1 MNSDKPTVEAAVGIL
16 QLALRETYT
25 NRTEEMLTTR
35 SVLGAL
41 ALAAALVVSGEAGAQ
56 SGAARP
62 AASRQQLP
70 PATYRPEFGT
80 MWTFDA
86 PPIDYWKR
94 TYGWAPD
101 QKWLDH
107 VRLSAVRLPNCSAS
121 FVSSRG
127 LVMTNHH
134 CGRECTAAAS
144 PPDSN
149 YIQTGFAARTIA
161 DEKKCTGLYV
171 DQLQSIQNVTDRVHG
186 AVTAT
191 TPAEQASQRSTI
203 IGQIQTECNQ
213 QTHLNCQV
221 VSLYNGGIYSLYRYR
236 RFNDIRLV
244 MAPEADIAFFGG
256 DPDNFTYPRY
266 DLDLTLLRVYE
277 NGQPY
282 TPTDYLRWSPAGAVE
297 DELVFVVGNPGST
310 GRLNTIAQM
319 EYLRDVG
326 YPASLASYKRALAIY
341 DTLTRTDTA
350 AARRYQNDIFGIA
363 NSQKAVTGYRAGL
376 LDTLSMAKK
385 RAFEQ
390 EFRARIAAD
399 PKLQAQYGST
409 WDAIARAQREIAS
422 FTPQLR
428 YHGFGGGSTLLQL
441 SAGLIRVASESGKP
455 DAERLPQYRGAG
467 LTNIRN
473 QLTQPIP
480 IDTAFERMAI
490 AAQLRAAQAE
500 LPANDPFL
508 RVALGGRTPEAVAA
522 NLVRNTRVGDPAFR
536 QSLMQGGTA
545 AINASTDP
553 LIVWARGVDP
563 LNRAVTA
570 RATALN
576 AIITANSEKI
586 GQALFAA
593 YGTALPPDATFTL
606 RISDG
611 VVKSFPSNGTIA
623 PYKTTFYGLYG
634 RSAAFDDK
642 DPFKLPQRW
651 VDRKNNL
658 DLSTP
663 FNFVSTNDI
672 IGGNS
677 GSPVINKN
685 AEVVGLVF
693 DSNIEGISNRF
704 IFSSAVG
711 RTVSVH
717 SAGIVEALRKM
728 YDGSR
733 IADELTG
740 R

>member
-1 MNSDKPTVEAAVGIL
+1 
-16 QLALRETYT
+16 
-25 NRTEEMLTTR
+25 MLTSR
-35 SVLGAL
+35 SVLRAL
-41 ALAAALVVSGEAGAQ
+41 ALAAALVVSAEAQGQGGAQ
-56 SGAARP
+56 
-62 AASRQQLP
+62 RQATAKLP
-70 PATYRPEFGT
+70 PPTYKPEFGT

-86 PPIDYWKR
+86 PPLDYWRR
-94 TYGWAPD
+94 TYGFAPD

-107 VRLSAVRLPNCSAS
+107 VRLASVRLPNCSAS

-134 CGRECTAAAS
+134 CGRDCTASSS

-149 YIQTGFAARTIA
+149 YIQTGFAARTLA
-161 DEKKCTGLYV
+161 DEKKCAGLYV
-171 DQLQSIQNVTDRVHG
+171 DQLQSIQSVTDRVRAAITG
-186 AVTAT
+186 K
-191 TPAEQASQRSTI
+191 TPAEQAAQRTAI
-203 IGQIQTECNQ
+203 ISQIQTECNQ
-213 QTHLNCQV
+213 QTQLNCQV
-221 VSLYNGGIYSLYRYR
+221 VSLYQGGIYSIYRYR

-282 TPTDYLRWSPAGAVE
+282 MPADYLKWSPAGAIE
-297 DELVFVVGNPGST
+297 NELVFVVGNPGST

-326 YPASLASYKRALAIY
+326 YPATLAAYKRALAIY
-341 DTLTRTDTA
+341 AELARTDTS
-350 AARRYQNDIFGIA
+350 AARRYQNDVFGVA
-363 NSQKAVTGYRAGL
+363 NSQKAVTGYRVGL

-390 EFRARIAAD
+390 ELRARIAAD
-399 PKLQAQYGST
+399 PKLQAQYGGT
-409 WDAIARAQREIAS
+409 FDAIANAQRELGTFS
-422 FTPQLR
+422 PQLR
-428 YHGFGGGSTLLQL
+428 YYGFGGGSQLLQL
-441 SAGLIRVASESGKP
+441 AAGTVRVAEFANAP
-455 DAERLPQYRGAG
+455 DSARLPQYRGPG
-467 LTNIRN
+467 LDNIRR
-473 QLTQPIP
+473 QILASAP
-480 IDTAFERMAI
+480 IDTAYERLAI
-490 AAQLRAAQAE
+490 AAQLRAAQSD

-508 RVALGGRTPEAVAA
+508 RVALAGKSPEARAA
-522 NLVRNTRVGDPAFR
+522 ELVRGTRLADPAFR
-536 QSLMQGGTA
+536 QQLVQGGA
-545 AINASTDP
+545 AAVQASTDP
-553 LIVWARGVDP
+553 LIVFARQVDP
-563 LNRAVTA
+563 LNRTQLA
-570 RATALN
+570 RANALN
-576 AIITANSEKI
+576 AIIAANSERI

-623 PYKTTFYGLYG
+623 PYKTTFYGLYE

-651 VDRKNNL
+651 VDRKTNL
-658 DLSTP
+658 DLATP
-663 FNFVSTNDI
+663 YNFVSTNDI

-677 GSPVINKN
+677 GSPVINRN

-693 DSNIEGISNRF
+693 DSNIEGVSNRF
-704 IFSSAVG
+704 IFSDAIG

-717 SAGIVEALRKM
+717 SRAIPEALRKM

-733 IADELTG
+733 IADELQG

>member
-1 MNSDKPTVEAAVGIL
+1 
-16 QLALRETYT
+16 
-25 NRTEEMLTTR
+25 MLTSR
-35 SVLGAL
+35 PVLRAL
-41 ALAAALVVSGEAGAQ
+41 VIASALVVTTQASGQ
-56 SGAARP
+56 STATRQTSAR
-62 AASRQQLP
+62 ATQLP

-86 PPIDYWKR
+86 PPLDYWRR
-94 TYGWAPD
+94 TYNFAPD

-107 VRLSAVRLPNCSAS
+107 VRLSSVRLPNCSAS
-121 FVSSRG
+121 FVSARG

-134 CGRECTAAAS
+134 CGRDCTASSS

-149 YIQTGFAARTIA
+149 YIQTGFAAGTLA
-161 DEKKCTGLYV
+161 DEKKCAGLYV
-171 DQLQSIQNVTDRVHG
+171 DQLQSIQDVTTRVRSAITG
-186 AVTAT
+186 T
-191 TPAEQASQRSTI
+191 TASQQAAQRAAVVT
-203 IGQIQTECNQ
+203 QIQTECNQ
-213 QTHLNCQV
+213 TTKLNCQV
-221 VSLYNGGIYSLYRYR
+221 VTLYNGGIYSLYRYR

-244 MAPEADIAFFGG
+244 MAPEGDIAFFGG

-282 TPTDYLRWSPAGAVE
+282 SPPDYLKWSAAGAVE
-297 DELVFVVGNPGST
+297 NDLVFVVGNPGST

-319 EYLRDVG
+319 EFLRDVG
-326 YPASLASYKRALAIY
+326 YPATLAAYKRALAIY
-341 DTLTRTDTA
+341 AERARTDTS
-350 AARRYQNDIFGIA
+350 AARRYQNDVFGVA

-376 LDTLSMAKK
+376 VDTLSMAKK
-385 RAFEQ
+385 GAFEK

-399 PKLQAQYGST
+399 PKLQAQYGGT
-409 WDAIARAQREIAS
+409 WDAIAAAQKELAT
-422 FTPQLR
+422 FNPQLR
-428 YHGFGGGSTLLQL
+428 YRGFGGGSTLLQL
-441 SAGLIRVASESGKP
+441 GAGVVRVVTESGKP
-455 DAERLPQYRGAG
+455 DSARLIQYRGAG
-467 LTNIRN
+467 LDQIRN
-473 QLTQPIP
+473 QITQPIP
-480 IDTAFERMAI
+480 IDTAFERLAI
-490 AAQLRAAQAE
+490 AAQLRAAQSE

-508 RVALGGRTPEAVAA
+508 QVALHGRTPDAVAA
-522 NLVRNTRVGDPAFR
+522 DLVRNTKVGDLAFR
-536 QSLMQGGTA
+536 QSLLQGGTA
-545 AINASTDP
+545 AVNASTDP
-553 LIVWARGVDP
+553 LIVWVRGVDP
-563 LNRAVTA
+563 LAREVTTRAN
-570 RATALN
+570 ALN
-576 AIITANSEKI
+576 AIIATNSEKI

-623 PYKTTFYGLYG
+623 PYKTTFYGLYE

-651 VDRKNNL
+651 VARKNNL

-663 FNFVSTNDI
+663 YNFVTTNDI

-677 GSPVINKN
+677 GSPVINRN

-693 DSNIEGISNRF
+693 DSNIEGVSNRF
-704 IFSSAVG
+704 IFSDAVG

-717 SAGIVEALRKM
+717 SRGIVEALRKM

>member
-1 MNSDKPTVEAAVGIL
+1 MPTS
-16 QLALRETYT
+16 
-25 NRTEEMLTTR
+25 R
-35 SVLGAL
+35 SVLRAL
-41 ALAAALVVSGEAGAQ
+41 ALASALLISPRLPAQ
-56 SGAARP
+56 TTT
-62 AASRQQLP
+62 SRQPTTATQLP

-86 PPIDYWKR
+86 PPLDYWRR
-94 TYGWAPD
+94 TYNFTPD

-107 VRLSAVRLPNCSAS
+107 VRLAAVRLPNCSAS

-134 CGRECTAAAS
+134 CGRECTASSS

-149 YIQTGFAARTIA
+149 YIQTGFSAGTLA
-161 DEKKCTGLYV
+161 DEKKCAGFYV
-171 DQLQSIQNVTDRVHG
+171 DQLQSIENVTSRVRTAITG
-186 AVTAT
+186 A
-191 TPAEQASQRSTI
+191 TPGEQATQRTAVI
-203 IGQIQTECNQ
+203 NQIQTECNEA
-213 QTHLNCQV
+213 TKLTCQV
-221 VSLYNGGIYSLYRYR
+221 VTLYQGGVYSLYRYR

-244 MAPEADIAFFGG
+244 MAPEENIAFFGG

-282 TPTDYLRWSPAGAVE
+282 SPTDYLKWSAAGAGE
-297 DELVFVVGNPGST
+297 NELVFVVGNPGST

-326 YPASLASYKRALAIY
+326 YPATLAAYRRALAIY
-341 DTLTRTDTA
+341 AELAQRDTS
-350 AARRYQNDIFGIA
+350 AARRYQNDVFGVA

-385 RAFEQ
+385 RSFEA
-390 EFRARIAAD
+390 ELRARVAAN
-399 PKLQAQYGST
+399 PTLQAQYGGT
-409 WDAIARAQREIAS
+409 WDAIAQAQRELAS
-422 FTPQLR
+422 FSPQLR
-428 YHGFGGGSTLLQL
+428 YYGFGGGSQLLQL
-441 SAGLIRVASESGKP
+441 AAGTMRVAMESAKP
-455 DAERLPQYRGAG
+455 DSARLMQYRGPAIARMTAA
-467 LTNIRN
+467 LS
-473 QLTQPIP
+473 QPIP
-480 IDTAFERMAI
+480 IDTAFERLAI
-490 AAQLRAAQAE
+490 AAQLRAAQND
-500 LPANDPFL
+500 LPPNDQFVRL
-508 RVALGGRTPEAVAA
+508 ALAGRTPEEVAA
-522 NLVRNTRVGDPAFR
+522 SLVRNTRIGDPAFR
-536 QSLMQGGTA
+536 QSLLQGGPA
-545 AINASTDP
+545 AIASSTDP
-553 LIVWARGVDP
+553 MIVFVRGIDP

-576 AIITANSEKI
+576 ATIAANSEKI

-611 VVKSFPSNGTIA
+611 VVKGYPMNGTIA

-634 RSAAFDDK
+634 RAAAFDDK
-642 DPFKLPQRW
+642 DPFKLPSRW
-651 VDRKNNL
+651 VQRKNNL

-663 FNFVSTNDI
+663 YDFVSTNDI

-677 GSPVINKN
+677 GSPVINRN

-693 DSNIEGISNRF
+693 DSNIEGVSSRF
-704 IFSSAVG
+704 IFSTEVG

-717 SAGIVEALRKM
+717 SRAIVEALRKM

-733 IADELTG
+733 IADELQG

>member
-1 MNSDKPTVEAAVGIL
+1 
-16 QLALRETYT
+16 
-25 NRTEEMLTTR
+25 MLTSR
-35 SVLGAL
+35 SVLRAL
-41 ALAAALVVSGEAGAQ
+41 ALAAALVVSAEAQGQ
-56 SGAARP
+56 GAAQRQ
-62 AASRQQLP
+62 ASAKLP
-70 PATYRPEFGT
+70 PPTYKPEFGT

-86 PPIDYWKR
+86 PPLDYWRR
-94 TYGWAPD
+94 TYGFAPD

-107 VRLSAVRLPNCSAS
+107 VRLASVRLPNCSAS

-134 CGRECTAAAS
+134 CGRDCTASSS

-149 YIQTGFAARTIA
+149 YIQTGFAARTLA
-161 DEKKCTGLYV
+161 DEKKCAGLYV
-171 DQLQSIQNVTDRVHG
+171 DQLQSIQNVTDRVRAAITG
-186 AVTAT
+186 R
-191 TPAEQASQRSTI
+191 TPAEQAAQRTAVI
-203 IGQIQTECNQ
+203 TQIQTECNQ
-213 QTHLNCQV
+213 QTQLNCQV
-221 VSLYNGGIYSLYRYR
+221 VSLYQGGIYSVYRYR

-244 MAPEADIAFFGG
+244 MAPEEDIAFFGG

-282 TPTDYLRWSPAGAVE
+282 APTDYLKWSPAGAIE
-297 DELVFVVGNPGST
+297 NELVFVVGNPGST

-326 YPASLASYKRALAIY
+326 YPASLAAFKRALAIY
-341 DTLTRTDTA
+341 AELERTDTS
-350 AARRYQNDIFGIA
+350 AARRYQNNVFSIA
-363 NSQKAVTGYRAGL
+363 NSQKAFIGYRAGL

-390 EFRARIAAD
+390 ELRARIAAD
-399 PKLQAQYGST
+399 PKLQTQYGGT
-409 WDAIARAQREIAS
+409 FDAIANAQRELAT
-422 FTPQLR
+422 FNPQLR
-428 YHGFGGGSTLLQL
+428 YYGFGGGSQLLQL
-441 SAGLIRVASESGKP
+441 AAGVVRVTEFANAPDSA
-455 DAERLPQYRGAG
+455 RLPQYRGPG
-467 LTNIRN
+467 LDNMRRQI
-473 QLTQPIP
+473 LAPVP
-480 IDTAFERMAI
+480 LDTAYERLAI
-490 AAQLRAAQAE
+490 AAQLRAAQGE
-500 LPANDPFL
+500 LPASDPFL
-508 RVALGGRTPEAVAA
+508 RVALGGKTPEARAA
-522 NLVRNTRVGDPAFR
+522 ELVRGTRLTDPAFR
-536 QSLMQGGTA
+536 QQLVQGGA
-545 AINASTDP
+545 AAVQASTDP
-553 LIVWARGVDP
+553 LIVFARQVDP
-563 LNRAVTA
+563 LNQTQLA
-570 RATALN
+570 RANALN
-576 AIITANSEKI
+576 AIIATNSEKI

-623 PYKTTFYGLYG
+623 PYKTTFYGLYE

-651 VDRKNNL
+651 VDRKANL
-658 DLSTP
+658 DLATP
-663 FNFVSTNDI
+663 YNFVSTNDI

-677 GSPVINKN
+677 GSPVINRN

-693 DSNIEGISNRF
+693 DSNIEGVSNRF
-704 IFSSAVG
+704 IFSDAIG

-717 SAGIVEALRKM
+717 SRAIPEALRKM

-733 IADELTG
+733 IADELQG

>member
-1 MNSDKPTVEAAVGIL
+1 
-16 QLALRETYT
+16 
-25 NRTEEMLTTR
+25 MLTSR
-35 SVLGAL
+35 SVLRAL
-41 ALAAALVVSGEAGAQ
+41 VIASALVVTTQASGQ
-56 SGAARP
+56 STATRQTSARP
-62 AASRQQLP
+62 TQLP

-86 PPIDYWKR
+86 PPLDYWRR
-94 TYGWAPD
+94 TYNFAPD

-107 VRLSAVRLPNCSAS
+107 VRLSSVRLPNCSAS
-121 FVSSRG
+121 FVSARG

-134 CGRECTAAAS
+134 CGRDCTASSS
-144 PPDSN
+144 PADSN
-149 YIQTGFAARTIA
+149 YIQTGFAAGTLA
-161 DEKKCTGLYV
+161 DEKKCAGLYV
-171 DQLQSIQNVTDRVHG
+171 DQLQSIQDVTTRVRSAITG
-186 AVTAT
+186 T
-191 TPAEQASQRSTI
+191 TASQQSAQRAAVVS
-203 IGQIQTECNQ
+203 QIQTECNQ
-213 QTHLNCQV
+213 ATQLNCQV
-221 VSLYNGGIYSLYRYR
+221 VTLYNGGIYSLYRYR
-236 RFNDIRLV
+236 RFSDIRLV
-244 MAPEADIAFFGG
+244 MAPEGDIAFFGG

-282 TPTDYLRWSPAGAVE
+282 TPPDYLKWSAGGAVE
-297 DELVFVVGNPGST
+297 NELVFVVGNPGST

-319 EYLRDVG
+319 EFLRDVG

-341 DTLTRTDTA
+341 AELARTDTS
-350 AARRYQNDIFGIA
+350 AARRYQNDVFGVA

-399 PKLQAQYGST
+399 PRLQAQYGGT
-409 WDAIARAQREIAS
+409 WDAIAAAQRELATFS
-422 FTPQLR
+422 PQLR
-428 YHGFGGGSTLLQL
+428 YRGFGGGSTLLQL
-441 SAGLIRVASESGKP
+441 GAGVVRVATESGKP
-455 DAERLPQYRGAG
+455 DSARLIQYRGAG
-467 LTNIRN
+467 LDQIRA
-473 QLTQPIP
+473 QITQPIP
-480 IDTAFERMAI
+480 IDTAFERLAI
-490 AAQLRAAQAE
+490 AAQLRAAQSE
-500 LPANDPFL
+500 LPANDAFL
-508 RVALGGRTPEAVAA
+508 QVALHGRTPDAVAA
-522 NLVRNTRVGDPAFR
+522 DLVRNTKVGDLAFR
-536 QSLMQGGTA
+536 QSLLQGGTA
-545 AINASTDP
+545 AVNASTDP
-553 LIVWARGVDP
+553 LIVWVRGVDP
-563 LNRAVTA
+563 LARDVTTRAN
-570 RATALN
+570 ALN
-576 AIITANSEKI
+576 AIIATNSEKI

-611 VVKSFPSNGTIA
+611 LVKSFPSNGTIA
-623 PYKTTFYGLYG
+623 PYKTTFYGLYE

-651 VDRKNNL
+651 VARKNNL

-663 FNFVSTNDI
+663 YNFVTTNDI

-677 GSPVINKN
+677 GSPVINRN

-693 DSNIEGISNRF
+693 DSNIEGVSNRF
-704 IFSSAVG
+704 IFSDAVG

-717 SAGIVEALRKM
+717 SRGIVEALRKM

-733 IADELTG
+733 IADELQG

>member
-1 MNSDKPTVEAAVGIL
+1 
-16 QLALRETYT
+16 
-25 NRTEEMLTTR
+25 MLTSR
-35 SVLGAL
+35 SVLRAL
-41 ALAAALVVSGEAGAQ
+41 VIASALVVATQASGQ
-56 SGAARP
+56 STATRQASARP
-62 AASRQQLP
+62 TQLP
-70 PATYRPEFGT
+70 PATYKPEFGT

-86 PPIDYWKR
+86 PPLDYWRR
-94 TYGWAPD
+94 TYNFAPD

-107 VRLSAVRLPNCSAS
+107 VRLSSVRLPNCSAS
-121 FVSSRG
+121 FVSARG

-134 CGRECTAAAS
+134 CGRDCTASSS

-149 YIQTGFAARTIA
+149 YIQTGFAAGTLT
-161 DEKKCTGLYV
+161 DEKKCAGLYV
-171 DQLQSIQNVTDRVHG
+171 DQLQSIQDVTTRVRSAITG
-186 AVTAT
+186 T
-191 TPAEQASQRSTI
+191 TASQQSAQRAAVVA
-203 IGQIQTECNQ
+203 QIQTECNQ
-213 QTHLNCQV
+213 ATQLNCQV
-221 VSLYNGGIYSLYRYR
+221 VTLYNGGIYSLYRYR

-244 MAPEADIAFFGG
+244 MAPEGDIAFFGG

-282 TPTDYLRWSPAGAVE
+282 SPPDYLKWSAAGAVE
-297 DELVFVVGNPGST
+297 NDLVFVVGNPGST

-319 EYLRDVG
+319 EFLRDVG
-326 YPASLASYKRALAIY
+326 YPASLAAYKRALAIY
-341 DTLTRTDTA
+341 AELARTDTS
-350 AARRYQNDIFGIA
+350 AARRYQNNVFGVA

-399 PKLQAQYGST
+399 PRLQAQYGGT
-409 WDAIARAQREIAS
+409 WDAIAAAQRELAT
-422 FTPQLR
+422 FNPQLR
-428 YHGFGGGSTLLQL
+428 YRGFGGGSTLLQL
-441 SAGLIRVASESGKP
+441 GAGVVRVATESGKP
-455 DAERLPQYRGAG
+455 DSLRLIQYRGTG
-467 LTNIRN
+467 LDQIRA
-473 QLTQPIP
+473 QITQPIP
-480 IDTAFERMAI
+480 IDTAFERLAI
-490 AAQLRAAQAE
+490 AAQLRAAQSE

-508 RVALGGRTPEAVAA
+508 QVALHGRTPDAVAA
-522 NLVRNTRVGDPAFR
+522 DLVRNTKVGDLAFR
-536 QSLMQGGTA
+536 QSLLQGGTA
-545 AINASTDP
+545 AVNASTDP
-553 LIVWARGVDP
+553 LIVWVRAVDP
-563 LNRAVTA
+563 LAREVTTRAN
-570 RATALN
+570 ALN
-576 AIITANSEKI
+576 AIIATNSEKI

-611 VVKSFPSNGTIA
+611 LVKSFPSNGTIA
-623 PYKTTFYGLYG
+623 PYKTTFYGLYE

-642 DPFKLPQRW
+642 APFKLPQRW
-651 VDRKNNL
+651 VARKNNL

-663 FNFVSTNDI
+663 YNFVSTNDI

-677 GSPVINKN
+677 GSPVINRN

-693 DSNIEGISNRF
+693 DSNIEGVSNRF
-704 IFSSAVG
+704 IFSDAVG

-717 SAGIVEALRKM
+717 SRGIVEALRKM